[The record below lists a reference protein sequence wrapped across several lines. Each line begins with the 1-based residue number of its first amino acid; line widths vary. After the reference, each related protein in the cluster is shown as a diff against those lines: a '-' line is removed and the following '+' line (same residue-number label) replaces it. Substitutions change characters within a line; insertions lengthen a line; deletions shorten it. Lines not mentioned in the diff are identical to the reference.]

1 MQRKRC
7 LLSYNWVKDRPN
19 YFPLFIKL
27 MKTLTD
33 IKRFNMIEQQIRT
46 WDIFDVT
53 ILNLYDKI
61 KRENY
66 VPSAYKKLAFTDV
79 QIPLMNEQ
87 YMLAPKQEAK
97 VLQSLKLKS
106 SDLVLHVGTGS
117 GFFAAMLASLSKH
130 VVTMDVFN

>member
-1 MQRKRC
+1 
-7 LLSYNWVKDRPN
+7 
-19 YFPLFIKL
+19 

-87 YMLAPKQEAK
+87 YMLPQNKRQRFY
-97 VLQSLKLKS
+97 SL
-106 SDLVLHVGTGS
+106 
-117 GFFAAMLASLSKH
+117 
-130 VVTMDVFN
+130 

>member
-7 LLSYNWVKDRPN
+7 LLSYNWVKVRPN

-79 QIPLMNEQ
+79 QIR
-87 YMLAPKQEAK
+87 
-97 VLQSLKLKS
+97 
-106 SDLVLHVGTGS
+106 
-117 GFFAAMLASLSKH
+117 
-130 VVTMDVFN
+130 